1 MKRLKNVFFIDVFTK
16 KGDFMGNVR
25 KFFLSVC
32 FLILSEFC
40 FCQQISFQ
48 IVQHDSFSNDITEQS
63 LIIEDELVGMFFENG
78 FIVTNSPTVSSSTET
93 QDETFW
99 KTGLKDAK
107 DGFSD
112 YFVQIKLYF
121 SKKNKNDEKSVF
133 NKAEWTLVSAKNG
146 KELKKN
152 TVKTSKS
159 ADINED
165 LYLVTENIF
174 NEIKKA
180 I

>member
-1 MKRLKNVFFIDVFTK
+1 
-16 KGDFMGNVR
+16 MGNVR
-25 KFFLSVC
+25 KFFLGFS
-32 FLILSEFC
+32 FLIFSEFC
-40 FCQQISFQ
+40 FCQQLSFQ
-48 IVQHDSFSNDITEQS
+48 IVQHDTSSDDVTEQS
-63 LIIEDELVGMFFENG
+63 FIIEDQLVEMFFENG
-78 FIVTNSPTVSSSTET
+78 FIVTNSPTVSSSSET

-121 SKKNKNDEKSVF
+121 SKKNKDDGKSIL

-146 KELKKN
+146 KELKKS
-152 TVKTSKS
+152 TVKTPKS

-174 NEIKKA
+174 SEIKKA

>member
-1 MKRLKNVFFIDVFTK
+1 MKRLKNVFFIDVFTE

-25 KFFLSVC
+25 NFFLGVC

-48 IVQHDSFSNDITEQS
+48 IVQHDSSSDDVTEQS
-63 LIIEDELVGMFFENG
+63 FIIEDELVEMFFENG
-78 FIVTNSPTVSSSTET
+78 FIVTNSPTVSSSSES
-93 QDETFW
+93 QDETLW
-99 KTGLKDAK
+99 KIGLKDAK

-112 YFVQIKLYF
+112 YFIQIKLYF
-121 SKKNKNDEKSVF
+121 SKKNKDDGKSVF

-152 TVKTSKS
+152 TVKAPKS
-159 ADINED
+159 IDINED
-165 LYLVTENIF
+165 LYLLTENIF

>member
-25 KFFLSVC
+25 NFFLGVC

-48 IVQHDSFSNDITEQS
+48 IVQHDSSSDDVTEQAF
-63 LIIEDELVGMFFENG
+63 IIEDELVEMFFENG
-78 FIVTNSPTVSSSTET
+78 FIVTNSPTVSSSSES
-93 QDETFW
+93 QDETLW
-99 KTGLKDAK
+99 KNGLKDAK

-112 YFVQIKLYF
+112 YFIQIKLYF
-121 SKKNKNDEKSVF
+121 SKKNKDDGKSVF

-152 TVKTSKS
+152 IVKAPKS
-159 ADINED
+159 IDINED
-165 LYLVTENIF
+165 LYLLTENIF